1 MNYPYLNEMK
11 TKRRIIDN
19 FRGYN
24 HNLKIARNEFFD
36 MKNMTSAS
44 FPLLSPRDRRGIY
57 ASPEKARGLIAKD
70 ALCYVDGSKFFI
82 NEYKIDM
89 GLSEETPKHLVSM
102 GAYVIIFP
110 DKKYINTKDITD
122 FGNIEAEYSSVEG
135 QTVSFELC
143 RVDGTAYKDVV
154 VSSSEPS
161 TPVNLDLWIDTSSEP
176 HTLKQ
181 YSEASGIWVSIAT
194 TYIKISAPG
203 IGKAFET
210 YDGVNISGVENE
222 NLKDLNAS
230 IVIQDK
236 GDDFIV
242 VTGLLDAGGVVTQTS
257 PITVKRELP
266 LMDFVT
272 EANNR
277 LWGCRYGVA
286 RNGKVVNEIYASK
299 LGDFKNWNCFSGIST
314 DSYAASVGSDGQFT
328 GAVTHNGY
336 PIFFKEDCIHKIYGT
351 EPSNFQIQNTI
362 ARGVQKGSSD
372 SLAIVNEV
380 LYYKTKN
387 GVCAF
392 DGSFPIE
399 ISEQFGEEKYFEAVG
414 GAHGNKYYVSM
425 KDSEGKANLF
435 VFDTAKKLWH
445 REDETE
451 VLDFCSCNNELYFI
465 DKKDGKIKTVFGSG
479 SEESEPVEWMVET
492 GVLSTDSPDKK
503 YISRLTVRMSL
514 EIGSDVSF
522 FVQYDSAGAWV
533 PLASMTGTSL
543 RSFAIPLRPKRCDHI
558 RLRIVGEGDATIF
571 SIAETIEEG
580 SDMF

>member
-57 ASPEKARGLIAKD
+57 ASPEKTRGLIAKD
-70 ALCYVDGSKFFI
+70 ALCYVDGSKFVM
-82 NEYKIDM
+82 NEYEIDM
-89 GLSEETPKHLVSM
+89 GLSDETPKRLVSM

-122 FGNIEAEYSSVEG
+122 FGNIEAEYSSAEG
-135 QTVSFELC
+135 QNVSFELC
-143 RVDGTAYKDVV
+143 RVDGSAYKDVV

-257 PITVKRELP
+257 PITIKRELP

-387 GVCAF
+387 GICAF
-392 DGSFPIE
+392 DGSFPVE

-425 KDSEGKANLF
+425 KDSEGKANFF

-445 REDETE
+445 REDETD

-543 RSFAIPLRPKRCDHI
+543 RSFAIPLRPKRCDHF
-558 RLRIVGEGDATIF
+558 RLRIVGEGEAKIF
-571 SIAETIEEG
+571 SFAETIEEG

>member
-11 TKRRIIDN
+11 TNRRIIDN

-44 FPLLSPRDRRGIY
+44 FPLLSPRGRRGIY
-57 ASPEKARGLIAKD
+57 ASPKNAGGLIAKD
-70 ALCYVDGSKFFI
+70 ALCYVDGSKFVM
-82 NEYKIDM
+82 NEYEIDM
-89 GLSEETPKHLVSM
+89 GLSDETPKRLVSM

-110 DKKYINTKDITD
+110 DKKYINTKDISD
-122 FGNIEAEYSSVEG
+122 FGNIEAEYSSAEG

-143 RVDGTAYKDVV
+143 RVDGSAYKDVV

-210 YDGVNISGVENE
+210 YDGVSISGVENE

-257 PITVKRELP
+257 PITIKRELP

-387 GVCAF
+387 GICAF
-392 DGSFPIE
+392 DGSFPVE

-445 REDETE
+445 REDETD

-479 SEESEPVEWMVET
+479 SEESEPVE
-492 GVLSTDSPDKK
+492 S
-503 YISRLTVRMSL
+503 Y
-514 EIGSDVSF
+514 
-522 FVQYDSAGAWV
+522 
-533 PLASMTGTSL
+533 
-543 RSFAIPLRPKRCDHI
+543 
-558 RLRIVGEGDATIF
+558 
-571 SIAETIEEG
+571 
-580 SDMF
+580 

>member
-11 TKRRIIDN
+11 TNRRIIDN

-44 FPLLSPRDRRGIY
+44 FPLLSPRGRRGIY
-57 ASPEKARGLIAKD
+57 ASPKNAGGLIAKD

-110 DKKYINTKDITD
+110 DKKYINTKDISD
-122 FGNIEAEYSSVEG
+122 FGNIEAEYSSAEG

-143 RVDGTAYKDVV
+143 RVDGMAYKDVV

-181 YSEASGIWVSIAT
+181 YSEASGIWASIAT

-257 PITVKRELP
+257 PITIKRELP

-387 GVCAF
+387 GICAF
-392 DGSFPIE
+392 DGSFPVE

-445 REDETE
+445 REDETD

-543 RSFAIPLRPKRCDHI
+543 RSFAIPLRPKRCDHF

>member
-70 ALCYVDGSKFFI
+70 ALCYVDGSKFVM
-82 NEYKIDM
+82 NEYEIDM
-89 GLSEETPKHLVSM
+89 GLSDETPKRLVSM

-122 FGNIEAEYSSVEG
+122 FGNIEAEYSSAEG

-266 LMDFVT
+266 LLDFVT

-543 RSFAIPLRPKRCDHI
+543 RSFAIPLRPKRCDHF
-558 RLRIVGEGDATIF
+558 RLRIVGEGEAKIF
-571 SIAETIEEG
+571 SFAETIEEG

>member
-11 TKRRIIDN
+11 TNRRIIDN

-44 FPLLSPRDRRGIY
+44 FPLLSPRGRRGIY
-57 ASPEKARGLIAKD
+57 ASPKNAGGLIAKD

-110 DKKYINTKDITD
+110 DKKYINTKDISD
-122 FGNIEAEYSSVEG
+122 FGNIESEYSSAEG

-143 RVDGTAYKDVV
+143 RVDGSAYKDVV

-210 YDGVNISGVENE
+210 YDGVSISGVETE
-222 NLKDLNAS
+222 NLKALNAS

-257 PITVKRELP
+257 PITIKRELP

-387 GVCAF
+387 GICAF
-392 DGSFPIE
+392 DGSFPVE

-425 KDSEGKANLF
+425 KDSKGKANLF

-445 REDETE
+445 REDETD

-522 FVQYDSAGAWV
+522 FVQYDSAVAWV

-543 RSFAIPLRPKRCDHI
+543 RSFAIPLRPKRCDHF

>member
-11 TKRRIIDN
+11 TNRRIIDN

-44 FPLLSPRDRRGIY
+44 FPLLSPRGRRGIY
-57 ASPEKARGLIAKD
+57 ASPKNAGGLIAKD
-70 ALCYVDGSKFFI
+70 ALCYVDGSKFVM
-82 NEYKIDM
+82 NEYEIDM
-89 GLSEETPKHLVSM
+89 GLSDETPKRLVSM

-110 DKKYINTKDITD
+110 DKKYINTKDISD
-122 FGNIEAEYSSVEG
+122 FGNIEAEYSSAEG

-143 RVDGTAYKDVV
+143 RVDGSAYKDVV

-210 YDGVNISGVENE
+210 YDGVSISGVENE

-257 PITVKRELP
+257 PITIKRELP

-387 GVCAF
+387 GICAF
-392 DGSFPIE
+392 DGSFPVE

-445 REDETE
+445 REDETD

-543 RSFAIPLRPKRCDHI
+543 RSFAIPLRPKRCDHF

>member
-11 TKRRIIDN
+11 TNRRIIDN

-44 FPLLSPRDRRGIY
+44 FPLLSPRGRRGIY
-57 ASPEKARGLIAKD
+57 ASPKNAGGLIAKD

-110 DKKYINTKDITD
+110 DKKYINTKDISD

-143 RVDGTAYKDVV
+143 RVDGSAYKDVV

-210 YDGVNISGVENE
+210 YDGVSISGVENE

-257 PITVKRELP
+257 PITIKRELP

-387 GVCAF
+387 GICAF
-392 DGSFPIE
+392 DGSFPVE

-445 REDETE
+445 REDETD

-543 RSFAIPLRPKRCDHI
+543 RSFAIPLRPKRCDHF